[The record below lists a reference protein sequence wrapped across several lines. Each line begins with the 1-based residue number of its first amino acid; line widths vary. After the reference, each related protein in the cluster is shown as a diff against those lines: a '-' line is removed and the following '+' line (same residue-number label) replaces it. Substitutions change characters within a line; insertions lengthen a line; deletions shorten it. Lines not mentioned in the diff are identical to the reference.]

1 MKEGLERFLSVS
13 TKNNNRAYP
22 ADYLE
27 NGREIY
33 DENKAKIALLKMQ
46 IERIR
51 MQEEVDQNGGE
62 SGKWTQHCLSPFTSL
77 LNRLGYRERS
87 RRH

>member
-1 MKEGLERFLSVS
+1 LKVKEGLERFLSVS
-13 TKNNNRAYP
+13 SKNNSRAYP
-22 ADYLE
+22 ADFLE

-62 SGKWTQHCLSPFTSL
+62 SGKYISLSILLYTS
-77 LNRLGYRERS
+77 
-87 RRH
+87 